1 MADYE
6 AIRVNLERLRKDLE
20 EVFNPSNNT
29 NNYEYEKEI

>member
-29 NNYEYEKEI
+29 NNNEYEKRV

>member
-6 AIRVNLERLRKDLE
+6 AIKVNLERLKRNLE
-20 EVFNPSNNT
+20 EVFNLSNNT